1 MAFFFNRARSRQPI
15 DVVRTTKDLLARVHE
30 APNSPKVWR
39 PDATRVFIT
48 DARIDRRGA
57 GKAARSHEAGGP
69 GDTRA
74 DEFFPIEVN
83 TSPEQVYALIQASL
97 QEDLLYDLSQSIH
110 LLPFEARKDTQ
121 TIFSHALRF
130 RPTGYP
136 PDKDPPVISYLVH
149 HRPEI
154 LVELCR
160 GYSQPQSAMPCGVIL
175 REALKFDVVTAVVL
189 YDQSKEGESAVRL
202 SDLKPNLPQRGDG
215 VFWNFFE
222 WVDKSNFEVSA
233 DAFTTFR
240 EILTRHKNLVT
251 AYLATN
257 FELFFGR
264 FNNILIQS
272 DSYVTK
278 RQSIKLLGEILLDRA
293 NYNVMMAYVESGEN
307 LKLCMKL
314 LRDDRKMVQ
323 YEGFHVFKVFV
334 ANPNKSVAVQRILIN
349 NRDRLLRFLPKF
361 LEDRTDDDQFT
372 DEKSFLVRQIE
383 LLPKEPVERSRPSGE
398 SRGVNA
404 AAVA

>member
-1 MAFFFNRARSRQPI
+1 MAFFFNRGRSRQPA
-15 DVVRTTKDLLARVHE
+15 DVARSTKELLLRVQE
-30 APNSPKVWR
+30 TPNLPKVWPPMPSAYTMLTQSQGR
-39 PDATRVFIT
+39 RRARQTTQPDE
-48 DARIDRRGA
+48 
-57 GKAARSHEAGGP
+57 SHK
-69 GDTRA
+69 
-74 DEFFPIEVN
+74 VN
-83 TSPEQVYALIQASL
+83 TSPDQVHALVQATL
-97 QEDLLYDLSQSIH
+97 QEDLLYDLSRTIH

-121 TIFSHALRF
+121 TIFSHILRF
-130 RPTGYP
+130 RPSNYA
-136 PDKDPPVISYLVH
+136 PDKDPPVISYIVH

-160 GYSQPQSAMPCGVIL
+160 GYSESQSAMPCGVIL
-175 REALKFDVVTAVVL
+175 REALKFDVVAAVVL
-189 YDQSKEGESAVRL
+189 YDQSKEGEPAVRL
-202 SDLKPNLPQRGDG
+202 SDLKPNLPQKGDG
-215 VFWNFFE
+215 VFWHFFN
-222 WVDKSNFEVSA
+222 WIDKSNFEVSA

-257 FELFFGR
+257 YDLFFGQ
-264 FNNILIQS
+264 FNDILVQS

-361 LEDRTDDDQFT
+361 LEDRTEDDQFT

-383 LLPKEPVERSRPSGE
+383 LLPKEPVERSRPRE
-398 SRGVNA
+398 TQGVNT
-404 AAVA
+404 AVA

>member
-1 MAFFFNRARSRQPI
+1 MAFFFNRGRSRQPAE
-15 DVVRTTKDLLARVHE
+15 VVRSTKELLLRVEASSNTTTK
-30 APNSPKVWR
+30 
-39 PDATRVFIT
+39 
-48 DARIDRRGA
+48 
-57 GKAARSHEAGGP
+57 
-69 GDTRA
+69 A
-74 DEFFPIEVN
+74 DEELAKQLGQMKMMLHGLEIN
-83 TSPEQVYALIQASL
+83 TSPDQVHALIQATL
-97 QEDLLYDLSQSIH
+97 QEDLLYDLSRSIH

-121 TIFSHALRF
+121 TIFSHILRF
-130 RPTGYP
+130 RPTTYA
-136 PDKDPPVISYLVH
+136 PDKDPPVISYIVH

-154 LVELCR
+154 LIELCR
-160 GYSQPQSAMPCGVIL
+160 GYFHSQSAMPCGVIL

-189 YDQSKEGESAVRL
+189 YDQSQEGESAVRL
-202 SDLKPNLPQRGDG
+202 SELKPNAPQNGTG
-215 VFWNFFE
+215 VFWSFFE
-222 WVDKSNFEVSA
+222 WIDKGNFEVSA

-240 EILTRHKNLVT
+240 EILTRHKSLVT
-251 AYLATN
+251 AYLASN

-264 FNNILIQS
+264 FNNVLVQS

-383 LLPKEPVERSRPSGE
+383 VLPKEPIDRSRATRESQSGV
-398 SRGVNA
+398 ST
-404 AAVA
+404 AAVV

>member
-1 MAFFFNRARSRQPI
+1 MAFFFNRGRSRQPAE
-15 DVVRTTKDLLARVHE
+15 VVRSTKELLLRVQE
-30 APNSPKVWR
+30 APNTPK
-39 PDATRVFIT
+39 
-48 DARIDRRGA
+48 
-57 GKAARSHEAGGP
+57 
-69 GDTRA
+69 A
-74 DEFFPIEVN
+74 DEELAKQLGQMKVIVQGTQEIS
-83 TSPEQVYALIQASL
+83 TSPDQVHALIQATL
-97 QEDLLYDLSQSIH
+97 QEDLLYDLSRSIH

-121 TIFSHALRF
+121 TIFSHILRF
-130 RPTGYP
+130 RPTSYA
-136 PDKDPPVISYLVH
+136 PDKDPPVISYIVH

-154 LVELCR
+154 LIELCR
-160 GYSQPQSAMPCGVIL
+160 GYTHGQSAMPCGVIL

-189 YDQSKEGESAVRL
+189 YDQSQEGEAAVRL
-202 SDLKPNLPQRGDG
+202 SELKPNAPQNGDG

-222 WVDKSNFEVSA
+222 WIDKGNFEVSA

-240 EILTRHKNLVT
+240 EILTRHKSLVT
-251 AYLATN
+251 AYLASN

-264 FNNILIQS
+264 FNTVLVQS

-383 LLPKEPVERSRPSGE
+383 VLPKEPVDRSRPSRE
-398 SRGVNA
+398 AQSGVNT
-404 AAVA
+404 AAVV